1 MIGGGCGALDV
12 DESVCG
18 SGLIAVGIVGIF
30 FSRRGFPGELG
41 VVLPVGVVGVEGT
54 FCECCVS
61 GIAEIFFSRRNSCG
75 GLSLT
80 WAVASKH
87 GEDVD
92 RNCGSLR
99 LNKVRF
105 THRVR
110 ARFR

>member
-1 MIGGGCGALDV
+1 VIGGGCGALDV

-61 GIAEIFFSRRNSCG
+61 GIAEIFSSRRVFWG
-75 GLSLT
+75 GLGLMS
-80 WAVASKH
+80 AVAMKA
-87 GEDVD
+87 GRRYRQE
-92 RNCGSLR
+92 LR
-99 LNKVRF
+99 
-105 THRVR
+105 
-110 ARFR
+110 